1 MGFTGGRFVRSALG
15 FDSYSRETLF
25 RVLRN
30 RRRRYA
36 LHYLKQRDEV
46 VTVGDL
52 AEQIAAW
59 ETETPVLDLD
69 PDDRRRVYISLLQSH
84 LPTLDDADIVEFD
97 GERSEVQLTEAAKDI
112 DIYVEL
118 VPDRDIGWPTYY
130 LALTV
135 FSGLF
140 LGIAAARVFPL
151 DQFSMDVW
159 VGFVVCLFGL
169 SSVVHHVSQRRT
181 RLGVAG
187 APPE

>member
-1 MGFTGGRFVRSALG
+1 MGQFVRSVLG

-30 RRRRYA
+30 QRRRYA
-36 LHYLKQRDEV
+36 LHYLKQREGV

-59 ETETPVLDLD
+59 ETETPILDVD
-69 PDDRRRVYISLLQSH
+69 SDDRRRVYISLLQSH
-84 LPTLDDADIVEFD
+84 LPTLDAAGIVQFD
-97 GERSEVQLTEAAKDI
+97 EERSEVQLTESAKNI

-118 VPDRDIGWPTYY
+118 VPDTDIQWPTYY

-140 LGIAAARVFPL
+140 LVIAASRVFPL
-151 DQFSMDVW
+151 DQFSMGAW

-169 SSVVHHVSQRRT
+169 SATIHHVYQRQT
-181 RLGVAG
+181 RLGVVG
-187 APPE
+187 DPPE